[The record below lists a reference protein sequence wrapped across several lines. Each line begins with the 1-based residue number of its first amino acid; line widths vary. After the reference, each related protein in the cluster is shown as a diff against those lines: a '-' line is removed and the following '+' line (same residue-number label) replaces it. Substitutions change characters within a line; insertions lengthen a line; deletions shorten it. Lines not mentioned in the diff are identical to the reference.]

1 MEKENWQ
8 QYYPTYKFKER
19 DILLKEYESAY
30 RNVESQERI
39 FLNAINIILIVVA
52 ALGSL
57 AIGKLNEIIKYLSKL
72 FFTEEILILLIML
85 IFFFSIF
92 TLKYFAD
99 RQKSIIFDSRKIVI
113 LRRMLDLDYGNLQ
126 LVIPNWRIEGAN
138 NPFAIKLFPGWFTY
152 VAYPYWIIII
162 FSSLL
167 LLYLF
172 KLLVIE
178 FSLIINFYFIETIP
192 YLMLIIWISF
202 LALLYRKTLYD
213 TNERF
218 SLSIAKNISK
228 IFRLHL
234 VDDFEYIIYR
244 SKLAKFETERIKL
257 DLTILKKFLIFI
269 EDREF
274 YNHKGISLK
283 GLIRAFLSLLKLKRR
298 SGGSTI
304 TQQMARTLF
313 IKDMSKLI
321 RRKIVEIILAKW
333 IEKIMNKD
341 DIIDIYI
348 SSVRFDYKIYG
359 ITDAIKHYF
368 NQNKDKFLSNA
379 EAFFLI
385 ERISNIKSR
394 VLLNKIDHT
403 IRQMVERNLLGR
415 SDVKEIKLLYAKMVK
430 LNILNIENR
439 NKFNAWLK
447 K

>member
-1 MEKENWQ
+1 
-8 QYYPTYKFKER
+8 
-19 DILLKEYESAY
+19 
-30 RNVESQERI
+30 
-39 FLNAINIILIVVA
+39 
-52 ALGSL
+52 
-57 AIGKLNEIIKYLSKL
+57 
-72 FFTEEILILLIML
+72 
-85 IFFFSIF
+85 
-92 TLKYFAD
+92 
-99 RQKSIIFDSRKIVI
+99 
-113 LRRMLDLDYGNLQ
+113 MLDLDYGNLQ

-152 VAYPYWIIII
+152 VAYPYWIIIL

-172 KLLVIE
+172 KSLVIE
-178 FSLIINFYFIETIP
+178 FSLIINFYSIETIP
-192 YLMLIIWISF
+192 YLLLIIWISF
-202 LALLYRKTLYD
+202 LALLYRKNLYD
-213 TNERF
+213 TNEKF

-228 IFRLHL
+228 IFKLHL

-244 SKLAKFETERIKL
+244 AKLAKFETERIKL

-274 YNHKGISLK
+274 YNHKGISWK
-283 GLIRAFLSLLKLKRR
+283 GLIRAFLSLLKIKRR

-321 RRKIVEIILAKW
+321 RRKTVEIILAKW

-368 NQNKDKFLSNA
+368 NQKKDKFLSNA

-403 IRQMVERNLLGR
+403 VRQMVERNLLAR

-430 LNILNIENR
+430 LNILNSENR
-439 NKFNAWLK
+439 KKFNAWLK

>member
-1 MEKENWQ
+1 MEKKDWQ
-8 QYYPTYKFKER
+8 QYYPTYKYKER

-30 RNVESQERI
+30 RNVESQERV

-72 FFTEEILILLIML
+72 FFTEEILILFIIL

-99 RQKSIIFDSRKIVI
+99 RQKSIIFDSRKIVV

-152 VAYPYWIIII
+152 VAYPYWIIIL

-172 KLLVIE
+172 KSLVIE

-192 YLMLIIWISF
+192 YLLLIIWISF
-202 LALLYRKTLYD
+202 LALLYRKNLYD

-244 SKLAKFETERIKL
+244 AKLAKFETERIKL

-274 YNHKGISLK
+274 YNHKGISWK
-283 GLIRAFLSLLKLKRR
+283 GLIRAFLSLLKIKRR

-359 ITDAIKHYF
+359 ITDAIKYYF
-368 NQNKDKFLSNA
+368 NQKKDKFLSNA

-403 IRQMVERNLLGR
+403 VRQMVERNLLAR

-430 LNILNIENR
+430 LNTLNSENR
-439 NKFNAWLK
+439 KKFNAWLK